1 MANIR
6 VDVDYTLIDGQ
17 PLTFKAPCGFGAVDG
32 LIIYYPNGETTT
44 SKVFT
49 FRDTHGN
56 TLHGTN
62 LFVADTYVKVL
73 LDTVNNYAYPQ
84 NADTNA
90 YLEGRFD
97 EKATLTNGVFA
108 TQVSANSSGQAHNVS
123 LLRNSRLVDVDTYPT
138 VNGEINWTYV

>member
-17 PLTFKAPCGFGAVDG
+17 PLTFKAPCGFGTVNG
-32 LIIYYPNGETTT
+32 LKIYYPEGETTS

-56 TLHGTN
+56 TLTGTN
-62 LFVADTYVKVL
+62 LFVEGTYVKVL

-97 EKATLTNGVFA
+97 EKAPAYTYGTEDLTAGTSTLETGKLHFV
-108 TQVSANSSGQAHNVS
+108 
-123 LLRNSRLVDVDTYPT
+123 Y
-138 VNGEINWTYV
+138 E